1 MQLKTQPT
9 MGTDAQN
16 IAHDE
21 IIFQSKYPPVQVPDD
36 VTLPEFVLS
45 NVEPYLDKVAFV
57 DTLTGKG
64 YTYRE
69 VSRDVKRFSK
79 ALRSLGL
86 RKGKVV
92 VVLLPNV
99 AEYATIALGIM
110 ESGGVF
116 SGANPNA
123 HASEIK
129 KQVEAADAKLI
140 VTDGSTYHKVKDLG
154 LPVIIQGED
163 RVEGTIFWEELL
175 DAADKANTDNIDE
188 TVQQNDLCALPFSSG
203 TTGLSKGVML
213 SHRNLVAN
221 LCSTLFSVGP
231 ELIGQVTIL
240 GLIPFFHIYGLT
252 GICCATIR
260 NKGKVVVMRRYDLR
274 AFISSLIT
282 HQITFAPIVPPIILG
297 LVKNPI
303 VDEFEL
309 SKLKLRSIMTAA
321 APLAPE
327 ILNEFQKKFPGVEVQ
342 EAYGMTEHSCIT
354 LTHGDP
360 NKGHGIAKKN
370 SVGFILPNLELKFI
384 DPETSRSLPQN
395 TPGEICVRSQCVM
408 KGYYKNEYETTLT
421 IDKDGWLHTGDIGYI
436 DEDGDVFL
444 VDRIKELIK
453 YKGFQVAPAE
463 LEAILLTHPSIEDA
477 AVVGLSDKEAGE
489 IPAACVVIN
498 RKAKDSEEDIMN
510 YVSSNVASYKRVRLL
525 KFVDAIPKSPS
536 GKIMRR
542 IIKENME
549 QNLQGKQIFEA
560 KFT

>member
-1 MQLKTQPT
+1 
-9 MGTDAQN
+9 MGTDAKN
-16 IAHDE
+16 LAEDE
-21 IIFQSKYPPVQVPDD
+21 IIFRSKCQPVSVPDD
-36 VTLPEFVLS
+36 ITLPEFVLS
-45 NVEPYLDKVAFV
+45 DVDLYQDKMAFV
-57 DTLTGKG
+57 DAVTGKG

-69 VSRDVKRFSK
+69 VSRNIKRFSK
-79 ALRSLGL
+79 AVRSLGL
-86 RKGKVV
+86 RKGRVV

-99 AEYATIALGIM
+99 AEYAIIALGIM
-110 ESGGVF
+110 AAGGVF
-116 SGANPNA
+116 SGANPSA
-123 HASEIK
+123 HASEIQ

-140 VTDGSTYHKVKDLG
+140 VTDGATYHKVKDLG

-163 RVEGTIFWEELL
+163 RVDGTMYWDELL
-175 DAADKANTDNIDE
+175 EAADKANTDTIDE
-188 TVQQNDLCALPFSSG
+188 KVEQTDLCALPFSSG

-213 SHRNLVAN
+213 THRNLVAN

-231 ELIGQVTIL
+231 ELIGQITIL

-260 NKGKVVVMRRYDLR
+260 NKGKVVLMRRYELR
-274 AFISSLIT
+274 TFLNALIT
-282 HQITFAPIVPPIILG
+282 HEVTFAPIVPPIILG

-303 VDEFEL
+303 VDEFDL

-327 ILNEFQKKFPGVEVQ
+327 ILKEFEKKFPGVEVQ

-354 LTHGDP
+354 LTHADP

-384 DPETSRSLPQN
+384 DPETGHSLPKN
-395 TPGEICVRSQCVM
+395 TTGEICVRSQCVM

-436 DEDGDVFL
+436 DDDGDVFL

-463 LEAILLTHPSIEDA
+463 LEAILLTHPSVEDA
-477 AVVGLSDKEAGE
+477 AVVGLPNEESGE
-489 IPAACVVIN
+489 IPAASVVLN
-498 RKAKDSEEDIMN
+498 SKAKESEEDIMN
-510 YVSSNVASYKRVRLL
+510 YISSNVASYKRVRVLQ
-525 KFVDAIPKSPS
+525 FVDAIPKSPS

-542 IIKENME
+542 IIKENMIK
-549 QNLQGKQIFEA
+549 NM
-560 KFT
+560 

>member
-1 MQLKTQPT
+1 MATV
-9 MGTDAQN
+9 AQTLN
-16 IAHDE
+16 EDVE
-21 IIFQSKYPPVQVPDD
+21 IIFKSKCPPVHVPDD

-45 NVEPYLDKVAFV
+45 GAEPYLEKVAVV
-57 DTLTGKG
+57 DSITGKS
-64 YTYRE
+64 YTYGE
-69 VSRDVKRFSK
+69 VKRDVGRFSK

-86 RKGKVV
+86 RRGRVV

-110 ESGGVF
+110 AAGGVF
-116 SGANPNA
+116 SGANPSG
-123 HASEIK
+123 HSSEIK

-163 RVEGTIFWEELL
+163 CVEGTINWDELL
-175 DAADKANTDNIDE
+175 EAADKANTDPIYE
-188 TVQQNDLCALPFSSG
+188 KVLQTDLCALPFSSG

-213 SHRNLVAN
+213 THRNLVAN

-252 GICCATIR
+252 GICCATIK
-260 NKGKVVVMRRYDLR
+260 NKGKVVVMQRYELR
-274 AFISSLIT
+274 LFLGALIT
-282 HQITFAPIVPPIILG
+282 HEVTFAPIVPPIILG

-303 VDEFEL
+303 VDEFDL

-327 ILNEFQKKFPGVEVQ
+327 ILNEFEKKFPGVEVQ

-360 NKGHGIAKKN
+360 SKGHCIAKRN
-370 SVGFILPNLELKFI
+370 SVGFILPNLEVKFV
-384 DPETSRSLPQN
+384 DPEKGNSLPEN
-395 TPGEICVRSQCVM
+395 TPGEIYVRSQCVM
-408 KGYYKNEYETTLT
+408 KGYHKNEYETNLT

-436 DEDGDVFL
+436 DDDGDLFL

-463 LEAILLTHPSIEDA
+463 LEAILLTHPSVEDA
-477 AVVGLSDKEAGE
+477 AVVGLPDEEAGE

-498 RKAKDSEEDIMN
+498 SKAKESEEDIME
-510 YVSSNVASYKRVRLL
+510 YISSNVASYKKVRLL
-525 KFVDAIPKSPS
+525 QFVDVIPKSPS

-542 IIKENME
+542 LIKDNMVKK
-549 QNLQGKQIFEA
+549 L
-560 KFT
+560 